1 MVMPS
6 SDDGSANPLAL
17 EAMLDRDGEL
27 VLDRLDGWA
36 STGGSRW
43 FLHYGD
49 EGLDLSFAESVDCS
63 ARLAGGLA
71 ALGVGPGDRVAAFLT
86 NPLVTVL
93 TMLAVWRLDAVYC
106 PINYNLTGRLL
117 AHPLRELEA
126 RLLVTEE
133 GRVAMLDGVAGEL
146 AGLPPCVIHRP
157 RRDQHD
163 HDRSAAGAR
172 PRAAPVVVD
181 FDDLLASSPAPRSP
195 QRPTSTAAIL
205 QTSGTTGASKGVV
218 LSHRW
223 INQYTFVPRHLV
235 DRDDVIH
242 NDLPLYHGAGAIT
255 NVVRAAWVG
264 CEVALWD
271 RFSAS
276 EFWPRIAKRGA
287 TNAILIDVMIARLM
301 GAEER
306 SDDRDNT
313 LHTVNMTPLP
323 ADHHAIASRFGIDL
337 CGTAYGQTETGH
349 GAFALVDEFPGALGT
364 PGQLW
369 RGKSKAAILDFA
381 AAHGYP
387 VFGGDA
393 PVRRGLMGKPTTFL
407 EAAIL
412 GPDDQPLPDEC
423 YGQLAFRGRLPDLL
437 LTGYFRRPEAT
448 AEVMRGGW
456 LHTGDA
462 AVRDVGGLY
471 YFVDRMGGFIRSKGE
486 NISSFEV
493 EELVNAHPAVAMSA
507 AVGVPALEGLE
518 EDVAVFV
525 VPREGVSVSR
535 DELAAFCVETMP
547 RYLRPRHLR
556 IVADLPR
563 TATNKVEKYRLREE
577 LIGELRAAA
586 APASSEPSLGSST

>member
-6 SDDGSANPLAL
+6 SADDPADPLAL
-17 EAMLDRDGEL
+17 EVMLSRDGEL
-27 VLDRLDGWA
+27 VLDRLDAWA
-36 STGGSRW
+36 STGGSRT
-43 FLHYGD
+43 FVHYGD
-49 EGLDLSFAESVDCS
+49 EDRDLSFAESLDLS
-63 ARLAGGLA
+63 ARLAGGFA
-71 ALGVGPGDRVAAFLT
+71 ALGVERGDRVAAFLT

-133 GRVAMLDGVAGEL
+133 GRVAMLDAVAGEL
-146 AGLPPCVIHRP
+146 AGLPPCVVHRP

-195 QRPTSTAAIL
+195 QQRAGTAAIL
-205 QTSGTTGASKGVV
+205 QTSGTTGPSKGVV

-306 SDDRDNT
+306 SSDRANT

-349 GAFALVDEFPGALGT
+349 GAFALVDEFPGGWVQ
-364 PGQLW
+364 PPELW

-381 AAHGYP
+381 TTHGFP
-387 VFGGDA
+387 VCGGECPCDAGSWASRRRSSKRRSSAPTISHYRPSATASSRFAGGFPACSSTLLLPPARGDRRGDARRVASHRRRRGARRRRPLLLRRSHGRLHPQQGREHLVVRGRGAGQRSSSGGDE
-393 PVRRGLMGKPTTFL
+393 RRGRGSG
-407 EAAIL
+407 ARRAR
-412 GPDDQPLPDEC
+412 
-423 YGQLAFRGRLPDLL
+423 RGRRGVRGAARRHGADARPARGVLRRDHAALP
-437 LTGYFRRPEAT
+437 
-448 AEVMRGGW
+448 
-456 LHTGDA
+456 A
-462 AVRDVGGLY
+462 AQ
-471 YFVDRMGGFIRSKGE
+471 
-486 NISSFEV
+486 
-493 EELVNAHPAVAMSA
+493 
-507 AVGVPALEGLE
+507 
-518 EDVAVFV
+518 
-525 VPREGVSVSR
+525 
-535 DELAAFCVETMP
+535 
-547 RYLRPRHLR
+547 HLR
-556 IVADLPR
+556 IVEDLPR
-563 TATNKVEKYRLREE
+563 TATNKVEKYRLRDALLQESRSIE
-577 LIGELRAAA
+577 TPPAKGRVGQVAA
-586 APASSEPSLGSST
+586 

>member
-1 MVMPS
+1 
-6 SDDGSANPLAL
+6 
-17 EAMLDRDGEL
+17 MLDRDGEL
-27 VLDRLDGWA
+27 VLDRLDAWVSA
-36 STGGSRW
+36 GGSRP
-43 FLHYGD
+43 FIHYGD
-49 EGLDLSFAESVDCS
+49 EGRDLSFAESLALS
-63 ARLAGGLA
+63 AHLAGGLA
-71 ALGVGPGDRVAAFLT
+71 ALGAGPGDRVAAFLT

-133 GRVAMLDGVAGEL
+133 GRVAMLDAVAGEL
-146 AGLPPCVIHRP
+146 TGLPPCVLHRP

-163 HDRSAAGAR
+163 HDPGAAGAR

-195 QRPTSTAAIL
+195 QRPTGTAAIL
-205 QTSGTTGASKGVV
+205 QTSGTTGPSKGVV

-276 EFWPRIAKRGA
+276 EFWPRIAKYSA

-301 GAEER
+301 GAEQR
-306 SDDRDNT
+306 PSDRANT

-349 GAFALVDEFPGALGT
+349 GAFALIDEFPGAQGT
-364 PGQLW
+364 PPELW
-369 RGKSKAAILDFA
+369 RGKTKERILEFA
-381 AAHGYP
+381 GALGFP
-387 VFGGDA
+387 VLRGEQ
-393 PVRRGLMGKPTTFL
+393 PVRRGLMGRPTVFL

-412 GPDDQPLPDEC
+412 DLDDRELPPERS
-423 YGQLAFRGRLPDLL
+423 GQLAFRERLPGLL
-437 LTGYFRRPEAT
+437 LDAYFRRPEAT

-462 AVRDVGGLY
+462 AIRDADGVY
-471 YFVDRMGGFIRSKGE
+471 YYVDRMGSFIRSKGE

-493 EELVNAHPAVAMSA
+493 EELVNAHPAVSMSA
-507 AVGVPALEGLE
+507 AVGVPAREGLE
-518 EDVAVFV
+518 EDVAVFA
-525 VPREGVSVSR
+525 VPRSGASLTVA
-535 DELAAFCVETMP
+535 ELTTFCAETMP

-556 IVADLPR
+556 IVDDLPR
-563 TATNKVEKYRLREE
+563 NATNKIEKYRLRDALLADLESRP
-577 LIGELRAAA
+577 GDRR
-586 APASSEPSLGSST
+586 